1 MIHYNLV
8 CEAAHE
14 FDGWF
19 PSIAAF
25 DTQAKR
31 GFVVCPQCGS
41 NAVKRALMA
50 PGIPKKGAASRNT
63 QAEAAPALPAK
74 VAMGGEIPAAM
85 LAQLQRMRAEIEARC
100 DYVGDDFANEARRIH
115 NGESERTGIYGEA
128 TREEAE
134 ALQDDGI
141 NVASIPWVKRAD
153 G

>member
-1 MIHYNLV
+1 MIHYDLV
-8 CEAAHE
+8 CEQAHT

-19 PSIAAF
+19 PDIAAF
-25 DTQAKR
+25 EIQAKR
-31 GFVVCPQCGS
+31 GFVLCPHCGS
-41 NAVKRALMA
+41 NAVQRALMA
-50 PGIPKKGAASRNT
+50 PGIPRKGAALRNT
-63 QAEAAPALPAK
+63 AAATPPAAPAK
-74 VAMGGEIPAAM
+74 MAMGGEVPAAM

-134 ALQDDGI
+134 ALRDDGI
-141 NVASIPWVKRAD
+141 QVASIPWVKRAD

>member
-1 MIHYNLV
+1 MIHYDLV
-8 CEAAHE
+8 CGDGHA

-19 PSIAAF
+19 PGIKAF
-25 DTQAKR
+25 ETQAKR
-31 GFVVCPQCGS
+31 GFVVCPHCGS
-41 NAVKRALMA
+41 SDVKRALMA
-50 PGIPKKGAASRNT
+50 PGIPKKGAAARNAP
-63 QAEAAPALPAK
+63 AEAPAAPPAK

-134 ALQDDGI
+134 ALRDDGI

>member
-8 CEAAHE
+8 CEAAHA

-31 GFVVCPQCGS
+31 GFVLCPQCGS

-50 PGIPKKGAASRNT
+50 PGIPKKGAALRNAPVET
-63 QAEAAPALPAK
+63 APAPMEK
-74 VAMGGEIPAAM
+74 VAMGGEMPAAM
-85 LAQLQRMRAEIEARC
+85 LAQLQRMRAEIEAKC

-115 NGESERTGIYGEA
+115 NGESKRSGIYGEA

-134 ALQDDGI
+134 ALRDDGI